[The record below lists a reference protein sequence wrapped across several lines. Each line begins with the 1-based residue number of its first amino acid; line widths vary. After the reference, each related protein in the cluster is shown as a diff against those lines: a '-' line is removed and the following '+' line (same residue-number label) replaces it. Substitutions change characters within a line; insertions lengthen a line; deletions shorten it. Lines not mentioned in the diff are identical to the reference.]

1 VRAIKIRE
9 DDAARRDAARRDA
22 QKPTTFNAAARPRA
36 SRVKRIARDNRAGVN
51 KHERIKKAIGLAR
64 FKRRISL
71 AGKSRRLKSNSSPSS
86 GARAKSWPL
95 PRNCGH
101 AKSTRVIQRN
111 ASVIACFAV
120 AYSLLDGGPPVS
132 PPWIT
137 GERASARTDGWTAGW
152 LDGWMDGRTDGRTD
166 GRIQRRGLI

>member
-9 DDAARRDAARRDA
+9 DDIRAMRRDATRRDA
-22 QKPTTFNAAARPRA
+22 TRCDATRKNRRRLMPRRGR
-36 SRVKRIARDNRAGVN
+36 SPVKRIARDNRAGVN

-111 ASVIACFAV
+111 AFVIACFAV
-120 AYSLLDGGPPVS
+120 AYSLLDGGPVS

-137 GERASARTDGWTAGW
+137 GER
-152 LDGWMDGRTDGRTD
+152 
-166 GRIQRRGLI
+166 